1 MALMLLVGGFSSGV
15 VLSQEEAEGGKEPAA
30 VEEAEDNQRAG
41 LRVSLTRLAPP
52 PAAEEE
58 VAEADDADDGEGE
71 AAGADEEEAA
81 DGAEGDEGG
90 DDAEGEDGEGRR
102 GRGDRGERPEGNE
115 RPERGD
121 RPEREERASGLVIL
135 TYIAHL
141 FQPAVIRVNGLEA
154 ETV

>member
-58 VAEADDADDGEGE
+58 VAEADDGEGE
-71 AAGADEEEAA
+71 AAGADEAEAA
-81 DGAEGDEGG
+81 DDAAGDEGE
-90 DDAEGEDGEGRR
+90 EG
-102 GRGDRGERPEGNE
+102 
-115 RPERGD
+115 
-121 RPEREERASGLVIL
+121 
-135 TYIAHL
+135 
-141 FQPAVIRVNGLEA
+141 
-154 ETV
+154 